1 MSVLSV
7 AGGTI
12 GGMQRRGTAPA
23 LVGRKT
29 ELARLHALLDDAS
42 AGRPAVGLLGGDAG
56 IGKTRLLAEVAA
68 DAADRGFLVLWGQC
82 VELGGGGLPYLPFV
96 DALRTASALPV
107 SAETMRT
114 AVAERPA
121 LARLVSLGSIT
132 EDAGED
138 SGQLPLFSAVLSVF
152 SQLAAQVPVLLI
164 LEDLHWADRS
174 TRDLF
179 SFLSRTL
186 RQEAV
191 AIVASY
197 RSDDLHRRHALRPV
211 LSELARVPGVERIDL
226 PPLDDRE
233 MSQLLADRSEAPV
246 SDSTLATL
254 LVRAEGNAFFAEEL
268 LAASVDCITDVPGE
282 LADVLLGR
290 VEQLG
295 RPAQHALRVASVA
308 GRRVDHRLL
317 AEAADLNEADLDE
330 ALREAVSRQLLSTD
344 AAGGYVFRHALL
356 QEAIYSDLLPGERTR
371 LHGVYVGLL
380 SRPDQPWGRGSAADL
395 AYHSLAG
402 HDLAAALQALDRAA
416 FEADAVAAPAEALRH
431 LEEALALWDRVP
443 DAEVLV
449 AQPRW
454 RLAMRAAAAASG
466 SGEYSRAV
474 SLARAAA
481 ASVDLHEQPLVM
493 AEIYER
499 LTYYLL
505 EISGHDD
512 AAVLG
517 AESVRLVP
525 SDPPTKL
532 RATVTAGHA
541 RTLLNVDRYSE
552 SAVLAQEALACARLT
567 GSTADEAEALTT
579 LAMLAER
586 AGDPERSEK
595 LLLESREVAER
606 SGDAVVTLRVLHNL
620 VSAPIDRGEL
630 GLALGRA
637 RAGLAFAEQH
647 GLALSGW
654 GLQLRHHMYNCYFMR
669 GEWDAAAELTS
680 HSDRVSGVTSAF
692 IVTFGA
698 QHMVARGD
706 ARAFGQLARVQPFWA
721 DDVLLTHL
729 ASSLGVELATWQG
742 DFDRARELNRSA
754 IAIISAG
761 WSPHTL
767 SLIRHAALGL
777 AAEANRAALAR
788 AIGDRAVADAA
799 VAAGEEFFAVATRSI
814 TEGRGR
820 AGAPGVEAKA
830 WYARALAER
839 SRLLGES
846 DPELWQAAV
855 DGFCFG
861 LESDVYETARSRWR
875 LSEALMLAGRR
886 DEAVVEWRLAAEVAA
901 RLGAAPLLQGLE
913 DLRRRARLTAAPEP
927 EAAAAAGAA
936 GAAAGAAGAAPG
948 VLPDGGLTPREL
960 EVLRLVAEGRTNRQI
975 GAALFIS
982 DKTASVHVSN
992 LMAKLGAASRTEA
1005 AAFAYRE
1012 GLLDLR
1018 A

>member
-1 MSVLSV
+1 
-7 AGGTI
+7 
-12 GGMQRRGTAPA
+12 MQRRGATPA

-29 ELARLHALLDDAS
+29 ELARLRALLDEAA

-56 IGKTRLLAEVAA
+56 IGKTRLLDELGA

-96 DALRTASALPV
+96 DALRNASVEPA
-107 SAETMRT
+107 SAETMTR

-152 SQLAAQVPVLLI
+152 SQLATQAPVLLI

-174 TRDLF
+174 TRDLL

-186 RQEAV
+186 RQESV

-211 LSELARVPGVERIDL
+211 LTELARVPGVERIDL

-233 MSQLLADRSEAPV
+233 MAQLLAERSEAPV
-246 SDSTLATL
+246 PEATLATL

-268 LAASVDCITDVPGE
+268 LAASADCITDVPGE

-290 VEQLG
+290 VEQLAA
-295 RPAQHALRVASVA
+295 PAQHALRVASVA

-317 AEAADLNEADLDE
+317 AEAAGLDEAALDE

-344 AAGGYVFRHALL
+344 AASGYVFRHALL

-371 LHGVYVGLL
+371 LHGVYVQLL

-416 FEADAVAAPAEALRH
+416 AEADAVAAPAEALRH
-431 LEEALALWDRVP
+431 LEEALSLWDRVP
-443 DAEVLV
+443 DAEALV
-449 AQPRW
+449 GQPRW
-454 RLAMRAAAAASG
+454 RLGMRAAAAASG
-466 SGEYSRAV
+466 SGEYARAV
-474 SLARAAA
+474 ALARAAA
-481 ASVDLHEQPLVM
+481 ATVDVTEQPLVM

-499 LTYYLL
+499 LTYFLL
-505 EISGHDD
+505 EISGNDD
-512 AAVLG
+512 AAELG

-525 SDPPTKL
+525 AEPPTKL

-541 RTLLNVDRYSE
+541 RTLLNVDRYAE
-552 SAVLAQEALACARLT
+552 SGVMAQEALACARLT
-567 GSTADEAEALTT
+567 GSMADEAEALTT

-586 AGDPERSEK
+586 SGDQARCEA
-595 LLLESREVAER
+595 LLLESREVAQR
-606 SGDAVVTLRVLHNL
+606 SGDAAVQLRVLHNL
-620 VSAPIDRGEL
+620 VSSPLDRGEL
-630 GLALGRA
+630 GLALRRA
-637 RAGLAFAEQH
+637 QEGLAFAERH

-706 ARAFGQLARVQPFWA
+706 ARAFGQLARVQPFWSE
-721 DDVLLTHL
+721 DVLLAHL
-729 ASSLGVELATWQG
+729 AGCLGVELAIWQG
-742 DFDRARELNRSA
+742 DHDRARELNRSA
-754 IAIISAG
+754 MDILAAG
-761 WSPHTL
+761 WSPTTL
-767 SLIRHAALGL
+767 ALVRHSALGL
-777 AAEANRAALAR
+777 AAEANRAALGR
-788 AIGDRAVADAA
+788 AIADQRAVGSALE
-799 VAAGEEFFAVATRSI
+799 VGEELFAWGTRSI
-814 TEGRGR
+814 TEGQAR
-820 AGAPGVEAKA
+820 AGTPGVEARA
-830 WYARALAER
+830 WYARAVAER
-839 SRLLGES
+839 SRLTGEN

-855 DGFCFG
+855 DGFSFG
-861 LESDVYETARSRWR
+861 LESDVYETARGRWR

-886 DEAVVEWRLAAEVAA
+886 DEAVLQWRLAAEVAE

-913 DLRRRARLTAAPEP
+913 DLRRRARLATAAPQTG
-927 EAAAAAGAA
+927 AGAGGATSLAAG
-936 GAAAGAAGAAPG
+936 GGSPG
-948 VLPDGGLTPREL
+948 LPVAVPDGGLTPREL

-975 GAALFIS
+975 GAVLFIT

-1005 AAFAYRE
+1005 AALAYRE
-1012 GLLDLR
+1012 GLLELPS
-1018 A
+1018 

>member
-1 MSVLSV
+1 
-7 AGGTI
+7 
-12 GGMQRRGTAPA
+12 MQRRGSAPA
-23 LVGRKT
+23 LVGRKI
-29 ELARLHALLDDAS
+29 ELARLRALLDEA
-42 AGRPAVGLLGGDAG
+42 ALGRPAVGLLGGDAG
-56 IGKTRLLAEVAA
+56 IGKTRLLAELGA

-96 DALRTASALPV
+96 DALRTASVEPA
-107 SAETMRT
+107 SAETMSL
-114 AVAERPA
+114 AIAERPA

-152 SQLAAQVPVLLI
+152 SQLGAQMPVLLI

-174 TRDLF
+174 TRDLL

-186 RQEAV
+186 RQESV

-211 LSELARVPGVERIDL
+211 LTELGRVPGVERIDL
-226 PPLDDRE
+226 PPLGDRE
-233 MSQLLADRSEAPV
+233 IAQLLAERSEAPV
-246 SDSTLATL
+246 SEATLATL

-268 LAASVDCITDVPGE
+268 LAASADCITDVPGE

-290 VEQLG
+290 VEQLAG
-295 RPAQHALRVASVA
+295 PAQHALRVASVA

-317 AEAADLNEADLDE
+317 AEAAGLDEAALDE

-371 LHGVYVGLL
+371 LHGVYVELL
-380 SRPDQPWGRGSAADL
+380 RRADQPWGRGSAADL

-402 HDLAAALQALDRAA
+402 HDLAAALQALEQAA
-416 FEADAVAAPAEALRH
+416 AEADSVAAPAEALRH

-443 DAEVLV
+443 DAETLV
-449 AQPRW
+449 GQPRW
-454 RLAMRAAAAASG
+454 RLGMRAAAAASG
-466 SGEYSRAV
+466 SGEYARAV
-474 SLARAAA
+474 ALARAAA
-481 ASVDLHEQPLVM
+481 STVDIAEQPLAT

-505 EISGHDD
+505 EISGHND
-512 AAVLG
+512 AAELG

-525 SDPPTKL
+525 AEPPTKL
-532 RATVTAGHA
+532 RATVTSGHA
-541 RTLLNVDRYSE
+541 RTLLNVDRYPE
-552 SAVLAQEALACARLT
+552 SGVMAQEALACARIT
-567 GSTADEAEALTT
+567 GSTRDEAEALTT

-586 AGDPERSEK
+586 AGDPDRSET
-595 LLLESREVAER
+595 LLLQSLEVAER
-606 SGDAVVTLRVLHNL
+606 SGDAVVQLRVLHNL
-620 VSAPIDRGEL
+620 VSAPLDRGEL

-637 RAGLAFAEQH
+637 QAGFAFAEQH

-706 ARAFGQLARVQPFWA
+706 ARAFGQLARVQPFWSE
-721 DDVLLTHL
+721 DVLLTHL
-729 ASSLGVELATWQG
+729 ASSLGVELAIWQG
-742 DFDRARELNRSA
+742 DYDRARELTRSA
-754 IAIISAG
+754 MEIVAAG
-761 WSPHTL
+761 WSPTTL
-767 SLIRHAALGL
+767 SLLRHCGLGL
-777 AAEANRAALAR
+777 AAEANRAALGR
-788 AIGDRAVADAA
+788 AIADHTAVDSA
-799 VAAGEEFFAVATRSI
+799 VEFGEELFAVATRSI

-820 AGAPGVEAKA
+820 AGSPGVEARA
-830 WYARALAER
+830 WYARVLAER
-839 SRLLGES
+839 SRLIGES

-855 DGFCFG
+855 DAFCFG
-861 LESDVYETARSRWR
+861 DESDVYETARSRWR
-875 LSEALMLAGRR
+875 LAEALMLAGRR
-886 DEAVVEWRLAAEVAA
+886 DEAVVQWRLAADVAT

-913 DLRRRARLTAAPEP
+913 DLRRRARLVAPIADSDSAGGDASAVTA
-927 EAAAAAGAA
+927 
-936 GAAAGAAGAAPG
+936 
-948 VLPDGGLTPREL
+948 LPDRGLTPREL

-1005 AAFAYRE
+1005 AALGYRE
-1012 GLLDLR
+1012 GLLQPPS
-1018 A
+1018 